1 VEELGSKFGSAF
13 DVPVERLEGVGPER
27 GKLLRKLG
35 IGTIGDLLFH
45 FPHRYEDRSQLTPL
59 AQLAPGELVTC
70 WGTIVG
76 VDELRPR
83 ANLTI
88 LKVLLNDGTDQ
99 AWAVW
104 FNQAY
109 LKRSFTAGAK
119 LIVYGRV
126 SMGRWEKTI
135 TVEDYEKFSSSE
147 NIASGQGIVPV
158 YPLTKGISKKI
169 MRRIMSQ
176 AIKEY
181 LVKIPDTLPDVIR
194 AHYKLPG
201 TGEALKQIHCPDSIQ
216 QAERARKSL
225 AYEELLLWQ
234 LRLCGERTQWE
245 QQEGIPHLIKGSL
258 TMNFIRQLPF
268 PLTQAQKRVLT
279 EIFNDMEQNAPMA
292 RLLQGDVG
300 SGKTVIAVLALLR
313 TIENGYQG
321 ALMVPTEILA
331 EQHYLKI
338 KDQMDRLGVE
348 TALLT
353 SSLAREEKE
362 RIGVNLK
369 NGAIKLV
376 IGTHAL
382 IQAEVQFAD
391 LGLVVI
397 DEQHRF
403 GVSQRAELLAKGLGK
418 PDLLIMTATPI
429 PRTLALTFYGDLD
442 YSVIDQLPPGRLPV
456 VTRYVPER
464 DRQKAYEFITE
475 LLRQGQQAY
484 VVCPLVEDSDK
495 IEAEAAIE
503 LFQELQ
509 QGAFASFRLGLVY
522 GRMPSQEKELIM
534 EQFRQGDIHV
544 LVATTVIEVGVDV
557 PNANIILINGCERFG
572 LAQLHQLRGRVG
584 RGSAKSYCL
593 LMGRLKSKEAKA
605 RIKAMLAQNDGF
617 ALAEEDL
624 KLRGP
629 GDFFGV
635 RQHGMPEFKAA
646 DLLRDHQILQLAQ
659 KDARRIA
666 QRRDKPEFRQL
677 WELAQQRFAEFSP

>member
-1 VEELGSKFGSAF
+1 VKELRSTVGSAF

-35 IGTIGDLLFH
+35 ISTVGDLLFH

-70 WGTIVG
+70 WGTIAG
-76 VDELRPR
+76 VEELRPR

-88 LKVLLNDGTDQ
+88 LKVLLTDGTDQ

-109 LKRSFTAGAK
+109 LKRSFTVGAK

-126 SMGRWEKTI
+126 SMRRWEKTI

-147 NIASGQGIVPV
+147 NTAFSQGIVPV
-158 YPLTKGISKKI
+158 YPLTKGISKKV
-169 MRRIMSQ
+169 MRRIMSK

-181 LVKIPDTLPDVIR
+181 MAKIPDTLPNVIR
-194 AHYKLPG
+194 DHYKLPA
-201 TGEALKQIHCPDSIQ
+201 TGEALKQIHCPGSIQ

-234 LRLCGERTQWE
+234 LRLYGEKTQWE
-245 QQEGIPHLIKGSL
+245 QREGIPHLIKGSL
-258 TMNFIRQLPF
+258 TMNYIRQLPF

-279 EIFNDMEQNAPMA
+279 EIFNDMEQSTPMA

-300 SGKTVIAVLALLR
+300 SGKTVIAVLSLLR

-338 KDQMDRLGVE
+338 KEQMAGLGVE

-353 SSLAREEKE
+353 SSLTREEKE
-362 RIGVNLK
+362 RISANLK
-369 NGAIKLV
+369 NGTIKLI

-382 IQAEVQFAD
+382 IQTQVQFAD

-403 GVSQRAELLAKGLGK
+403 GVSQRAELLAKGFGK

-464 DRQKAYEFITE
+464 DRQKAYDFIKE

-495 IEAEAAIE
+495 IEAEAATQ

-593 LMGRLKSKEAKA
+593 LMGRLKSKEARA

-635 RQHGMPEFKAA
+635 RQHGMPQFKAA
-646 DLLRDHQILQLAQ
+646 DLLRDGQILQLAQ